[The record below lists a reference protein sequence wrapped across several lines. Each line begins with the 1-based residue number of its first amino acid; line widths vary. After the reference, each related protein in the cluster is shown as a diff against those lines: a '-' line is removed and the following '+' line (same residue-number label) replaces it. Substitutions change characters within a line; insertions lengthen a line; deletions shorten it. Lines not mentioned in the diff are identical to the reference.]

1 MLISLFFIRKWYQY
15 SSGYNWN
22 LFFLHVLMFSSGRVI
37 TPRKL
42 FHRSAV
48 FRATCQSRQCVT
60 MSNIE
65 TGKKAAAF
73 AAVDENIKNN
83 QKVGIGSGSTVVYAV
98 QRLAQRIKEE
108 NLNIICIPTSFQAN
122 QLIQEHHLN
131 LGTLETCP
139 ILDVA
144 IDGADETDKDLT
156 CIKGGGACLTQEKI
170 VASCAKQLVI
180 IADDRK
186 DSQELGTSYKKGI
199 PIEVIPMAYKPVQM
213 KIQDMFGGEAI
224 LRMAQQK
231 AGPVVTDNGNF
242 VLDWKFTK
250 PCADWDKCNTSIKM
264 IPGVVETGLFI
275 NMAKVAYFGTA
286 DGKVNKRLFNKLQS

>member
-1 MLISLFFIRKWYQY
+1 
-15 SSGYNWN
+15 
-22 LFFLHVLMFSSGRVI
+22 MFTSIV
-37 TPRKL
+37 
-42 FHRSAV
+42 RSV
-48 FRATCQSRQCVT
+48 RSHATGHIRQCKT
-60 MSNIE
+60 MSAIE
-65 TGKKAAAF
+65 AGKKAAAF

-98 QRLAQRIKEE
+98 QRLAERIKNED
-108 NLNIICIPTSFQAN
+108 LNIICVPTSFQAN
-122 QLIQEHHLN
+122 QLIQEHRLN

-139 ILDVA
+139 KLDVA

-170 VASCAKQLVI
+170 VASCAKDLII

-186 DSQELGTSYKKGI
+186 DSQVLGTTYKKGI
-199 PIEVIPMAYKPVQM
+199 PIEVIPMAYKPIQM
-213 KIQDMFGGEAI
+213 KIQDLFGGEVI

-242 VLDWKFTK
+242 VLDWKFSN
-250 PCADWDKCNTSIKM
+250 PCDDWDKCNTTIKL

-275 NMAKVAYFGTA
+275 KMAKVAYFGTA
-286 DGKVNKRLFNKLQS
+286 DGKVSKRSV